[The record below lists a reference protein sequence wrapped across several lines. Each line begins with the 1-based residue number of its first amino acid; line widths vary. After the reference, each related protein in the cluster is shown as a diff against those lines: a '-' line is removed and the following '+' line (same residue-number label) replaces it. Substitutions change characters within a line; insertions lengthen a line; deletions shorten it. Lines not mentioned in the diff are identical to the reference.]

1 MAVYKIFPTRDATLY
16 SAYPNMNTGDDA
28 ILEVS
33 NTFPD
38 INPSPRVARAL
49 IDFEGSQ
56 ILNIWNNHL
65 SSLPDNDWTSYL
77 KLYAAKVQGIDQ
89 ETTLEV
95 VLISGSFDNGSGQ
108 FSDSPQSTNGVSW
121 NWRYYSGSG
130 AWDTP
135 GGDFLNTTSSY
146 GHITQSFDR
155 RTVKDLNIEVKEL
168 VEVILGEDN
177 LVLYGNLIAA
187 GEDSFMIKLTGSQE
201 NISGSA
207 NQPEFRFFSVDT
219 NTIYPPVLEFRWND
233 FTTSS
238 NAPSEITTSDLQIA
252 LDSNPGVFYSESIN
266 RFRLNVRPE
275 FPVRTF
281 QTASLYTTNYSLPTA
296 SYYAIKDLDTNEYV
310 VDFDTT
316 YTKISNDD
324 NGSYF
329 DIYMN
334 GLQPERYYKILIQ
347 TTVDGSTLVKDK
359 DYIFKVVN
367 G

>member
-38 INPSPRVARAL
+38 INPSPRVARAV
-49 IDFEGSQ
+49 IDFNQTEINSVINNIIGSG
-56 ILNIWNNHL
+56 
-65 SSLPDNDWTSYL
+65 SAYKSYL
-77 KLYAAKVQGIDQ
+77 KLYIAEAQGINQD
-89 ETTLEV
+89 TTLE
-95 VLISGSFDNGSGQ
+95 LRILTGSWNNGSGQ
-108 FSDSPQSTNGVSW
+108 YLDSPQSTDGVSW
-121 NWRYYSGSG
+121 NYRLASGSG
-130 AWDTP
+130 AWVTA
-135 GGDFLNTTSSY
+135 GGDISDEIINV
-146 GHITQSFDR
+146 TQSFDR
-155 RTVKDLNIEVKEL
+155 RTIKDFVVDASNIIDAVYYDDA
-168 VEVILGEDN
+168 VD
-177 LVLYGNLIAA
+177 YTDSLI
-187 GEDSFMIKLTGSQE
+187 IKLTGSQE
-201 NISGSA
+201 FVSGST
-207 NQPEFRFFSVDT
+207 NQPMFKFFSVDT
-219 NTIYPPVLEFRWND
+219 NTIYPPVLEFRWDD
-233 FTTSS
+233 FITSS

>member
-16 SAYPNMNTGDDA
+16 SSYPNMNTGDDA

-33 NTFPD
+33 NTFPS
-38 INPSPRVARAL
+38 INPSPRVARSIL
-49 IDFEGSQ
+49 DFNQSEINTVINNIIGSG
-56 ILNIWNNHL
+56 
-65 SSLPDNDWTSYL
+65 SAYRSYL
-77 KLYAAKVQGIDQ
+77 KLFIAEADGINQD
-89 ETTLEV
+89 TTLE
-95 VLISGSFDNGSGQ
+95 LRILTGSWNNGSGKYL
-108 FSDSPQSTNGVSW
+108 DSPQSTDGVSW
-121 NWRYYSGSG
+121 NYRLNSGSG
-130 AWDTP
+130 AWNTP
-135 GGDFLNTTSSY
+135 GGDLDEIFLSTKQT
-146 GHITQSFDR
+146 FDR
-155 RTVKDLNIEVKEL
+155 RTIKDFTVDASNIIDAIYYDDGV
-168 VEVILGEDN
+168 D
-177 LVLYGNLIAA
+177 YT
-187 GEDSFMIKLTGSQE
+187 DSLMVKLTGSQE
-201 NISGSA
+201 FVSGSA
-207 NQPEFRFFSVDT
+207 NQPSFKFFSVDT
-219 NTIYPPVLEFRWND
+219 NTIYPPVLEFRWDD

-238 NAPSEITTSDLQIA
+238 NAPSEITTSDLQVA
-252 LDSNPGVFYSESIN
+252 LDSNPGIFYSESIN

-281 QTASLYTTNYSLPTA
+281 QTASLYTTNFSLPEA

-334 GLQPERYYKILIQ
+334 GLEPERYYKILIQ
-347 TTVDGSTLVKDK
+347 TTVDGSTLVKDE

>member
-56 ILNIWNNHL
+56 ILNVWNNHL
-65 SSLPDNDWTSYL
+65 SSSGDNWTSYL
-77 KLYAAKVQGIDQ
+77 KLYAAEVQGINQ

-95 VLISGSFDNGSGQ
+95 VLVSGSFDNGSGQ
-108 FSDSPQSTNGVSW
+108 FNDSPQSTNGVSW

-146 GHITQSFDR
+146 GHITQNFDR

-177 LVLYGNLIAA
+177 LVLYGNLVAA
-187 GEDSFMIKLTGSQE
+187 GEDSFLVKLTGSQE

-207 NQPEFRFFSVDT
+207 NQPEFKFFSVDT

-281 QTASLYTTNYSLPTA
+281 QTASLYTTNFSLPTA

-347 TTVDGSTLVKDK
+347 TTVDGSTLVKDE